1 MEITFDQNKNKL
13 NLEKHGISLA
23 DAQLLE
29 WETLWATKDLRDN
42 YQEIR
47 FIGYA
52 YLGLRLMNVIYTD
65 RGSTR
70 RVISLRKANK
80 REVKKYAN
88 A

>member
-13 NLEKHGISLA
+13 NIEKHGISLA

-29 WETLWATKDLRDN
+29 WDTLWAIEDLRSN
-42 YQEIR
+42 YQETRI
-47 FIGYA
+47 IGYA
-52 YLGLRLMNVIYTD
+52 YLGLRLMNVVYTD
-65 RGSTR
+65 RDDTR

>member
-1 MEITFDQNKNKL
+1 MEITFDPNKNKL
-13 NLEKHGISLA
+13 NIEKHGISLA

-29 WETLWATKDLRDN
+29 WGTLWATEDLRGN
-42 YQEIR
+42 YQETRI
-47 FIGYA
+47 IGYA
-52 YLGLRLMNVIYTD
+52 YIELRLMNVIYTD
-65 RGSTR
+65 RGEIR